1 MNDQTDTS
9 IVNDLLSRVRESAE
23 RLTETRHCS
32 GTYALSSNT
41 GGIAYRKAAT
51 GTEAGWVDFTS
62 PNLSEADL
70 TGLVDACDAATFGRG
85 NEDVLDP
92 SYRKA
97 WKLDTSRLAFWDA
110 VHGALLRF
118 NDSSLKINA
127 QLYKLNVYGPGSHF
141 KSHLDTPRSDK
152 MFAHWGDLTLRF
164 KDTAWTFESSKML
177 SKTGGDAGTGDSAA
191 RLAWHEV
198 SVVESGYRVSVTYNL
213 LLLAG
218 HSCPPLPSVTPHLA
232 EEDSLRLPIGKDLSE
247 AETRSKHTPVGPISD
262 VLKGTDA
269 LVKRVCNELGL
280 ECDIKGSMTLTDG
293 DKFNVYLTDKA
304 VYGERMDEAP
314 NLRVVNAFAGEAAL
328 KPRHSTSR
336 GWRGEKILAPVI
348 RVLWATPANKLTT
361 VETTVV
367 TYGNEPGVGW
377 FYASLVLVAMIPSY
391 VARSQAKAA

>member
-1 MNDQTDTS
+1 MFGS
-9 IVNDLLSRVRESAE
+9 LVVIFP
-23 RLTETRHCS
+23 TEHV
-32 GTYALSSNT
+32 G
-41 GGIAYRKAAT
+41 
-51 GTEAGWVDFTS
+51 
-62 PNLSEADL
+62 
-70 TGLVDACDAATFGRG
+70 
-85 NEDVLDP
+85 
-92 SYRKA
+92 
-97 WKLDTSRLAFWDA
+97 
-110 VHGALLRF
+110 
-118 NDSSLKINA
+118 
-127 QLYKLNVYGPGSHF
+127 
-141 KSHLDTPRSDK
+141 
-152 MFAHWGDLTLRF
+152 GDLTLRF

-177 SKTGGDAGTGDSAA
+177 SKTGGDPGTGDSAA
-191 RLAWHEV
+191 RLAWVAFYSDIEHEV
-198 SVVESGYRVSVTYNL
+198 SVVESGYRVSGTYNL
-213 LLLAG
+213 YYSQDTPA
-218 HSCPPLPSVTPHLA
+218 PPLPSVTPHLA
-232 EEDSLRLPIGKDLSE
+232 EEDSLRRALKDLLSSPLVLPEGGALGFGLTFQYPIGKDLSE

-280 ECDIKGSMTLTDG
+280 ECDIKALYDLDGDDWYEEDG

-304 VYGERMDEAP
+304 YGDGADGEYMGERMDEAP